1 MAKDQI
7 RITFNIG
14 GSKQLDGAEQT
25 GYCGTVLQTIYKR
38 LKLSIYVQQWMYTG
52 LSSRSFRKQ
61 LRANKDIVLSITD
74 LVKQHYK
81 SNFSL
86 V

>member
-25 GYCGTVLQTIYKR
+25 GYRGTVLQTIYKVIEALDIRTIDAYRPHLVADR
-38 LKLSIYVQQWMYTG
+38 LESNYVQT
-52 LSSRSFRKQ
+52 R
-61 LRANKDIVLSITD
+61 I
-74 LVKQHYK
+74 
-81 SNFSL
+81 
-86 V
+86 